1 MGTSEI
7 SGIGNM
13 FTPGQ
18 QTTGSIGGTKEQSLA
33 ETFQSVMSQMQT
45 PSGGSTS
52 AQKDPVGMTTDTE
65 YGRQPSGGVK
75 IREESGVSSD
85 RQEELSGKL
94 EEFAEDVKEVLKE
107 ELGVSEEDI
116 AKAMETLGLTFA
128 DLLNPNQLAA
138 LVMKLTDE
146 SNMGALF
153 CSEEFMTI
161 LHTVGELGANLAQE
175 LGISQE
181 ELTQLL
187 SQMQNTGETPQDET
201 GAENVSQDAQNAQN
215 AVDAAETVTEE
226 NAVDVSEPN
235 RMQADGQEQTSDGQ
249 ELVTAGEESAET
261 DANGGQ
267 KSQTNLNGQGA
278 GNTAAQTRNDGAG
291 AVSQNLTEVSF
302 AGVQEGVNAQTSQV
316 DVADIIKQIVEFSR
330 VTLTR
335 TATTMEMQ
343 LNPEHLGKIFLQLTA
358 KDGMVSAHITAQN
371 EAVKEAIESQI
382 VLFRENM
389 NEAGV
394 KVDAVEVTVG
404 SHEFEKNLEQ
414 NAKQD
419 ERQAEEQEKAAKGTR
434 HINLNDLDE
443 LGGLLTEEESLVAQM
458 MAEQGNSVD
467 FTA

>member
-18 QTTGSIGGTKEQSLA
+18 QTTGSVGGTKGQSLVQ
-33 ETFQSVMSQMQT
+33 TFQSVMSQMQT
-45 PSGGSTS
+45 PSDGS
-52 AQKDPVGMTTDTE
+52 AAGQKDSVGMTTDTE
-65 YGRQPSGGVK
+65 YGRQPNGGVK

-85 RQEELSGKL
+85 RPEELSGKL

-138 LVMKLTDE
+138 LVMKLTGE

-153 CSEEFMTI
+153 CREEFMTI
-161 LHTVGELGANLAQE
+161 LHAVGELGANLAQE

-181 ELTQLL
+181 ELAQLL
-187 SQMQNTGETPQDET
+187 SQMQNTGEVPQEET
-201 GAENVSQDAQNAQN
+201 GAESVSQDAQNA
-215 AVDAAETVTEE
+215 VDVAETVTEE

-249 ELVTAGEESAET
+249 ELVTAGEESAEA
-261 DANGGQ
+261 DASGGQ
-267 KSQTNLNGQGA
+267 KSQTDLNGQGM

-291 AVSQNLTEVSF
+291 AVAQNLTEVSF
-302 AGVQEGVNAQTSQV
+302 AGVQEGVNPQTPQV

-335 TATTMEMQ
+335 TTTTMEMQ

-371 EAVKEAIESQI
+371 EAVKEAIESQM

-414 NAKQD
+414 NAKQE

-443 LGGLLTEEESLVAQM
+443 LSGLLTEEETLVAQM